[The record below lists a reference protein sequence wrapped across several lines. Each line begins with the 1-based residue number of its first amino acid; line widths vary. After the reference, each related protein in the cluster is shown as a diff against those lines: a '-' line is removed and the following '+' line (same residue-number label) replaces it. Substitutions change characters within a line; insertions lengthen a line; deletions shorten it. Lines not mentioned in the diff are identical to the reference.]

1 MLSFMVQKL
10 GQLKG
15 FKTPARSHT
24 VSRSALPVFAEPPLP
39 LSHRSCPR
47 LLSPARPPPAP
58 STTPP
63 LPRGEGSIAEPVL
76 AEAAV
81 SYLCSLIQADISL
94 PRGPTFASRGTLASM
109 YLSAHFP
116 PASPVLRRLPL
127 SRRLVCLPPL
137 GCFFS
142 GSPDL
147 FPRRPSSSIDSQ
159 S

>member
-24 VSRSALPVFAEPPLP
+24 ISRSALPVFAEPPLP

-47 LLSPARPPPAP
+47 SLSPARPPPP
-58 STTPP
+58 TTPP
-63 LPRGEGSIAEPVL
+63 PRVRGQLPGYAAEPVL

-94 PRGPTFASRGTLASM
+94 PRGPTFASRGTLAS
-109 YLSAHFP
+109 
-116 PASPVLRRLPL
+116 PVLRRLPR
-127 SRRLVCLPPL
+127 SRRLVCLAPL
-137 GCFFS
+137 GCFFF